1 MGKKPVLS
9 EMVLP
14 IVEVILTLLGF
25 VCEVEFGELTEST
38 EAKHS
43 KRTGQTGHGATTTLH
58 CALEQLSMDIFHV
71 LEHSDKLMFG
81 CCTRDDSCLR
91 KHVPATSWLQL
102 HLVHKVLY
110 TMAIEDAVAVDE

>member
-1 MGKKPVLS
+1 MGEKSVLS
-9 EMVLP
+9 EMVFP
-14 IVEVILTLLGF
+14 VVEVILTLLSF
-25 VCEVEFGELTEST
+25 VCEVEFGKLAKGTK
-38 EAKHS
+38 AKHRE
-43 KRTGQTGHGATTTLH
+43 RTRQASHSATATLYR
-58 CALEQLSMDIFHV
+58 ALEQLTVDVLHV
-71 LEHSDKLMFG
+71 LEHGDKLVFG